1 MSQQSEL
8 LQKLLTF
15 YKKRYDGKT
24 LEDKFNDAAEDLVG
38 TGDIERA
45 VYVKFC
51 IDNDVEPRIPKKK
64 TSSSSSS
71 SSSSYGSSGC
81 GGSTRSTP
89 YTSSGCGG
97 GYTRSSC

>member
-1 MSQQSEL
+1 MSQQAEL
-8 LQKLLTF
+8 LQKLLAF
-15 YKKRYDGKT
+15 YQKRYEGKT

-71 SSSSYGSSGC
+71 SSSSSYGSSGC
-81 GGSTRSTP
+81 GGSTRTT